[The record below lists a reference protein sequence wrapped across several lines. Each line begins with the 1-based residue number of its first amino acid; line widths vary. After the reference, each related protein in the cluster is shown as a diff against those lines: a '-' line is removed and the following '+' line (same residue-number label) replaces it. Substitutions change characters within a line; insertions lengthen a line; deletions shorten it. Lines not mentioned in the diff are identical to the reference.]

1 MKKTAAFVSAL
12 MALVL
17 LFSGSFSVCAY
28 AALQYVPPTE
38 VNSEAVYLADEDGN
52 VLYEKNSAQR
62 MYPSE
67 LTQVMTAIVV
77 IENIESVGG
86 WDAQAT
92 FTTSMQNYLYENRG
106 STILTGLTAG
116 EVLTADQLFHAMI
129 IASGYD
135 AAMTLAELIAG
146 SQDDFVAMMNAKAKD
161 LGAVNTNF
169 TNCHGLHDTANYT
182 TAYDMY
188 LIAKYAMSLDKFA
201 ETVSLTTYRC
211 GETSSHTNLIWNS
224 DNGLIIS
231 GNVHYYSAAQGI
243 KAGYSQDTGRSIV
256 SHASQDGYSYYQ
268 VDMGAP
274 FELDQDT
281 YNLAMVDAK
290 NLYVWAFSEFQ
301 VKSVINY
308 GDQVGEVPLE
318 LAWQKDHLQLM
329 AGENYVALLP
339 ADIDVGSITYEY
351 ELPEYVNAPVNKGDH
366 IGTLH
371 FIASGEEIGEIPLL
385 SAEDVKQ
392 SELLSGLQ
400 SFSQITRS
408 FWFKFVIVMVIIV
421 VFLYIALMIVRNYNH
436 KKYGT
441 IRKRR
446 NL

>member
-1 MKKTAAFVSAL
+1 MKKAAAFLFAF
-12 MALVL
+12 MALAL
-17 LFSGSFSVCAY
+17 LSGGLRVCAY
-28 AALQYVPPTE
+28 AALRYVPPTE
-38 VNSEAVYLADEDGN
+38 VNSEAVYLADGDGN
-52 VLYEKNSAQR
+52 VLYEKNSDQR

-67 LTQVMTAIVV
+67 LTQIMTAIVV
-77 IENIESVGG
+77 AENIESVGG
-86 WDAQAT
+86 WNAEAT

-106 STILTGLTAG
+106 GTILTGLTAG
-116 EVLTADQLFHAMI
+116 EILTADQLFHAMVI
-129 IASGYD
+129 SSGYD
-135 AAMTLAELIAG
+135 AAMALAQLIAG
-146 SQDDFVAMMNAKAKD
+146 SQDDFVLMMNEKAKD
-161 LGAVNTNF
+161 LGAVNTSF

-188 LIAKYAMSLDKFA
+188 LIARYAMSLDKFA
-201 ETVSLTTYRC
+201 ETVSMTTYRS
-211 GETSSHTNLIWNS
+211 GETNYHTNLTWNS
-224 DNGLIIS
+224 DNGLLVK

-243 KAGYSQDTGRSIV
+243 KTGYSQDTGRSV
-256 SHASQDGYSYYQ
+256 ASFASQDGYSYYQ
-268 VDMGAP
+268 IDMGAP

-281 YNLAMVDAK
+281 YNLALVDAK
-290 NLYVWAFSEFQ
+290 NLFVWAFSEFE

-339 ADIDVGSITYEY
+339 ADIDVGSITYQY

-371 FIASGEEIGEIPLL
+371 FIASGEEIGAIPLL

-392 SELLSGLQ
+392 SELLSGLD

-408 FWFKFVIVMVIIV
+408 FWFKFVVVMIFII
-421 VFLYIALMIVRNYNH
+421 FLLYVALMVVRNYNH
-436 KKYGT
+436 KKYGA
-441 IRKRR
+441 IRKKR